1 MPYSASLRRMVPNL
15 LDNLLVAAYLL
26 PTLFGLILV
35 LPFGKSIGD
44 KLAGRFEI
52 MGTER
57 GRITAGLQIITFFGF
72 AVSAQTFWI
81 SSKIS
86 EGGDFCSSSAVFN
99 CDDLIGNNDLNV
111 DPVFG
116 LSWGMIGMMV
126 NAFLLF
132 MVLVIKNEPD
142 GEYTERFI
150 KLGTIITGLGI
161 FVVLLLVSYE
171 IQEGKIC
178 LYCTTAHIAN
188 IAALIGFFRLGKLFD
203 DKSAWKA

>member
-1 MPYSASLRRMVPNL
+1 M
-15 LDNLLVAAYLL
+15 
-26 PTLFGLILV
+26 
-35 LPFGKSIGD
+35 
-44 KLAGRFEI
+44 
-52 MGTER
+52 
-57 GRITAGLQIITFFGF
+57 
-72 AVSAQTFWI
+72 
-81 SSKIS
+81 
-86 EGGDFCSSSAVFN
+86 
-99 CDDLIGNNDLNV
+99 IGNNDLNV

-132 MVLVIKNEPD
+132 MVLVIKNEPN

-171 IQEGKIC
+171 IQESKIC

-188 IAALIGFFRLGKLFD
+188 IAALFGFFRLGKLYD
-203 DKSAWKA
+203 DKSAWKQS